1 MPTLSAINPYE
12 QYNIVLRQLQSLVEL
27 MKEEDLELDFEDHSS
42 LFNPDGYEIME
53 KLHFEVID
61 VKSFYNYR
69 VTRRLYFK
77 EHPNEKDLTLI
88 RLKKELD
95 EELNKI
101 NKKYSNNFNE
111 DSFDSDD
118 DMDFIIDYLYWVEQ
132 VYE

>member
-88 RLKKELD
+88 RLKK
-95 EELNKI
+95 N
-101 NKKYSNNFNE
+101 
-111 DSFDSDD
+111 
-118 DMDFIIDYLYWVEQ
+118 
-132 VYE
+132 

>member
-95 EELNKI
+95 EELNKV

-111 DSFDSDD
+111 DSFDWDD